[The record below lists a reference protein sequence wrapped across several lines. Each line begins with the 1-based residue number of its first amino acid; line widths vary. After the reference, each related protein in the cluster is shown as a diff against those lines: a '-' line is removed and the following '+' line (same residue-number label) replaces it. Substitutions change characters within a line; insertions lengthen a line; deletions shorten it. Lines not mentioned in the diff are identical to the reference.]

1 LATAA
6 LYLLFPTKSYYWDG
20 ITFAQAIEDA
30 PGADV
35 SLAHPNHLI
44 YSYVGYY
51 FYRVVRGF
59 GVELRAITALQIL
72 NSVLG
77 AASAAVFFVIL
88 RDALRSVYLSV
99 CLTVLFAFSATWW
112 KFSTDANA
120 YVPSV
125 LLLLVCFWLVLPERK
140 PRPLLLALVFFAALC
155 FHQLAVIAYPVF
167 ALGVYLQDGSLTIK
181 KRAVNAIAFSVA
193 AFVLIVAA
201 YAIVFY
207 LATGSL
213 GLVRFWRWTTYFSP
227 DAETAFHFWSN
238 LGYSL
243 RGHVRLFFG
252 GRFNLLRGL
261 MNPGVVLLLVVLA
274 VAIVS
279 LIAAVLWNLLSRN
292 RRLGHARLMP
302 RQKTVVLLALVWAFS
317 YLVFLFFWLPQNTF
331 YRLFYLPALVL
342 LLGLALAAV
351 RRVGVRRTYVVAL
364 FVAAVSLANF
374 LFVIYPFSHVEKFP
388 PLAFALE
395 RSREWPKGTVVYYG
409 ATNSDAS
416 LVRYFNPQTE
426 WRVLPEQLPSGAT
439 AWLETTAIDRLSA
452 TPQGTQWLR
461 EHTRPGSLR
470 ELNTGAYRIRFVQIN
485 F

>member
-1 LATAA
+1 
-6 LYLLFPTKSYYWDG
+6 
-20 ITFAQAIEDA
+20 
-30 PGADV
+30 
-35 SLAHPNHLI
+35 
-44 YSYVGYY
+44 
-51 FYRVVRGF
+51 
-59 GVELRAITALQIL
+59 
-72 NSVLG
+72 
-77 AASAAVFFVIL
+77 
-88 RDALRSVYLSV
+88 
-99 CLTVLFAFSATWW
+99 
-112 KFSTDANA
+112 
-120 YVPSV
+120 
-125 LLLLVCFWLVLPERK
+125 VCFWLVLPDRK
-140 PRPLLLALVFFAALC
+140 PRPLLLALVFFVALC

-374 LFVIYPFSHVEKFP
+374 LFLIYPFSHVEKFP

-395 RSREWPKGTVVYYG
+395 RSREWPKGTVVYFG

-439 AWLETTAIDRLSA
+439 PWL
-452 TPQGTQWLR
+452 
-461 EHTRPGSLR
+461 
-470 ELNTGAYRIRFVQIN
+470 
-485 F
+485 